1 MDDMFKGYLP
11 EGEHPDIQI
20 YIFPHLREFLV
31 IDLRLGTP
39 TVTLLETGQV
49 FGESFYETLEQEF
62 SFTVRQENQFPF
74 AHLMNL
80 PLRLEETIRAVA
92 MNCIL
97 DRLGIDYEDEEEVPS
112 IVVFVISGG
121 ALAMH
126 SEKLID
132 SVQELLGTFP
142 DQPQMEEWKDI
153 LLRLVRQENQAL
165 QEVNQMELSE
175 ALASESPDY
184 FSLWENRN

>member
-20 YIFPHLREFLV
+20 YIFPHLHEFLA
-31 IDLRLGTP
+31 IDQREGDP
-39 TVTLLETGQV
+39 HVTLLETGET
-49 FGESFYETLEQEF
+49 FGEGFFETVEHEF
-62 SFTVRQENQFPF
+62 AHAIREADSFPF

-80 PLRLEETIRAVA
+80 PLRLEEIIRGVA
-92 MNCIL
+92 MNFIL
-97 DRLGIDYEDEEEVPS
+97 DRLGIDSDDEEEAPS

-126 SEKLID
+126 SEKLVE
-132 SVQELLGTFP
+132 SVRELLGSFP
-142 DQPQMEEWKDI
+142 EQPGMGEWKDA
-153 LLRLVRQENQAL
+153 LLRLVSQENQAM
-165 QEVNQMELSE
+165 QEVNQQELSE